1 MKGKLI
7 LEDGT
12 TFRGQLFGGSN
23 ATTEGEVVFN
33 TGVTGYQEILT
44 DPSYCRQ
51 IVTLTYPLV
60 GNYGTAKEFNQ
71 SRKSFVGGL
80 IVGELCEKPSSSSM
94 QKTLPEFLTA
104 EKIPC
109 LYDVDTRA
117 LTRKIRSAG
126 TMKGVI
132 VSEYTSQGT
141 IDEMMAL
148 PIRKNVVE
156 MVTTPVSYTLD
167 AREGAP
173 YIVAMDFGIKRNI
186 LDALRKL
193 GCKVTIVPAK
203 STAEAVLALNPDGI
217 FLSNGPGDPKAVPDI
232 IREVKKL
239 IGKRPMFGICL
250 GHQILALAMG
260 ADTYKLKFGHRGS
273 NQPVKDLRTGKVA
286 ITAQNHGYAVDEKS
300 LKGMPVEIT
309 HVSLNDGT
317 IEGFRHKSLPISS
330 VQYHPEAAPGP
341 NDSVRLFDEF
351 IDHMRKAGTR
361 Y

>member
-23 ATTEGEVVFN
+23 ATAEGEVVFN
-33 TGVTGYQEILT
+33 TGMTGYQEILT

-51 IVTLTYPLV
+51 IVTLTYPLI
-60 GNYGTAKEFNQ
+60 GNYGTAKIFNQ
-71 SRKSFVGGL
+71 SRRSFVGGL
-80 IVGELCEKPSSSSM
+80 VIGELCDKPSSSSM
-94 QKTLPEFLTA
+94 EKTLPEYLTA

-117 LTRKIRSAG
+117 LTKKIRSAG

-132 VSEYTSQGT
+132 VSEYTSQAT
-141 IDEMMAL
+141 INDMMKL

-156 MVTTPVSYTLD
+156 QVTAPVAYTLD
-167 AREGAP
+167 AREGALN
-173 YIVAMDFGIKRNI
+173 VVTMDFGIKKNI
-186 LDALRKL
+186 LDAMRKL
-193 GCKVTIVPAK
+193 NCRVTVVPAK
-203 STAEAVLALNPDGI
+203 TTAEEILALKPDGI
-217 FLSNGPGDPKAVPDI
+217 FLSNGPGDPKDVPEVI
-232 IREVKKL
+232 SEVKKL
-239 IGKRPMFGICL
+239 IGTRPIFGICL

-260 ADTYKLKFGHRGS
+260 ANTYKLKFGHRGC
-273 NQPVKDLRTGKVA
+273 NQPVKNVETGKVY
-286 ITAQNHGYAVDEKS
+286 ITSQNHGYAVEEKS
-300 LKGMPVEIT
+300 LQGLPLKVT

-317 IEGFRHKSLPISS
+317 VEGVRHTELPITS

-351 IDHMRKAGTR
+351 IDQMKEAKS
-361 Y
+361 

>member
-1 MKGKLI
+1 MKGKLV
-7 LEDGT
+7 LQDGT
-12 TFRGQLFGGSN
+12 VFRGQLFGGAN

-33 TGVTGYQEILT
+33 TGMTGYQEILT

-51 IVTLTYPLV
+51 IVTLTYPLI
-60 GNYGTAKEFNQ
+60 GNYGTAKQFNQ

-80 IVGELCEKPSSSSM
+80 IVGEVCEKPSSSSM
-94 QKTLPEFLTA
+94 QKTLAEFLIA
-104 EKIPC
+104 EKISC
-109 LYDVDTRA
+109 LYEVDTRA
-117 LTRKIRSAG
+117 LTRKIRSSG

-167 AREGAP
+167 APDGAP
-173 YIVAMDFGIKRNI
+173 YVVTVDFGIKKNI

-193 GCKVTIVPAK
+193 GCKITVVPAK
-203 STAEAVLALNPDGI
+203 ATAEEILALNPDGI
-217 FLSNGPGDPKAVPDI
+217 FLSNGPGDPKDVPNA

-239 IGKRPMFGICL
+239 IGQRPIFGICL

-273 NQPVKDLRTGKVA
+273 NQPVKNLETGKVA
-286 ITAQNHGYAVDEKS
+286 ITAQNHGYAIDEKS
-300 LKGMPVEIT
+300 LAGLPVKVT
-309 HVSLNDGT
+309 HISLNDGT
-317 IEGFRHKSLPISS
+317 VEGFRHTQLPISS

-341 NDSVRLFDEF
+341 NDSVHLFDEF
-351 IDHMRKAGTR
+351 IFNMQRFKP
-361 Y
+361 

>member
-7 LEDGT
+7 LQDGT

-33 TGVTGYQEILT
+33 TGMTGYQEILT

-51 IVTLTYPLV
+51 IVTLTYPLI
-60 GNYGTAKEFNQ
+60 GNYGTAKQFNQ

-94 QKTLPEFLTA
+94 QKTLAEFLTA

-141 IDEMMAL
+141 IDEMMSL

-156 MVTTPVSYTLD
+156 QVTTPVSYTLD
-167 AREGAP
+167 GRAGSP
-173 YIVAMDFGIKRNI
+173 YVVTMDFGIKRNI
-186 LDALRKL
+186 LDAMRKL
-193 GCKVTIVPAK
+193 GCKVTVVPAK
-203 STAEAVLALNPDGI
+203 SAAEAVLALNPDGI
-217 FLSNGPGDPKAVPDI
+217 FLSNGPGDPKDVPDI
-232 IREVKKL
+232 VREVKKL
-239 IGKRPMFGICL
+239 IGQRPIFGICL

-260 ADTYKLKFGHRGS
+260 ANTYKLKFGHRGS

-286 ITAQNHGYAVDEKS
+286 ITSQNHGYAIDAKS
-300 LKGMPVEIT
+300 LEGLPVQIT

-317 IEGFRHKSLPISS
+317 IEGFRHTSLPISS

-341 NDSVRLFDEF
+341 NDSVHLFDEF
-351 IDHMRKAGTR
+351 IYNMKTFKGA
-361 Y
+361 

>member
-12 TFRGQLFGGSN
+12 TFRGQLFGGTN
-23 ATTEGEVVFN
+23 GTTEGEVVFN
-33 TGVTGYQEILT
+33 TGMTGYQEILT

-51 IVTLTYPLV
+51 IVTLTYPLI
-60 GNYGTAKEFNQ
+60 GNYGTAKQFNQ

-80 IVGELCEKPSSSSM
+80 IVGEICEKPSSSSM
-94 QKTLPEFLTA
+94 QKTLSEFLTA

-109 LYDVDTRA
+109 LCDVDTRA

-193 GCKVTIVPAK
+193 GCKITVVPAK
-203 STAEAVLALNPDGI
+203 SKAEGILALKPDGV
-217 FLSNGPGDPKAVPDI
+217 FLSNGPGDPKDVPDVI
-232 IREVKKL
+232 GEVKKL
-239 IGKRPMFGICL
+239 IGKIPLFGICL
-250 GHQILALAMG
+250 GHQIMALALG
-260 ADTYKLKFGHRGS
+260 ANTYKLKFGHRGS
-273 NQPVKDLRTGKVA
+273 NQPVKNLETGKVA
-286 ITAQNHGYAVDEKS
+286 ITSQNHGYAVDAKS
-300 LKGMPVEIT
+300 LAGLPVKVT

-317 IEGFRHKSLPISS
+317 IEGVRHTSLPISS

-351 IDHMRKAGTR
+351 IENMKAFR
-361 Y
+361 S